1 MKTALIINICLL
13 FMGVGHIPKQEIT
26 LDEFKCK
33 ISQVEYKEKM
43 LKQEE
48 RELVKL
54 KKKHSRL
61 VQKNVELAV
70 KLQIQN

>member
-1 MKTALIINICLL
+1 MKIILMINICLL

-33 ISQVEYKEKM
+33 ISQVEYKEKL

-48 RELVKL
+48 RELIKL
-54 KKKHSRL
+54 KNKHNRL
-61 VQKNVELAV
+61 VQKNIERAV